1 MRTQENPTFVESD
14 YEEGDSW
21 QAKLLADADSDSDS
35 SQNQPDEGIQPFVLS
50 PDITTQV
57 NPSPSKLNTVAPRI
71 IPSQDT
77 MAFIWK
83 LVRYVLMG
91 YLLSVALRSATFE
104 TFPETLCKVPAL
116 SRYFPH
122 CTQEFREP
130 LAGKPV
136 ITPDFITL
144 SRLQSRLEYVME
156 DSASSSLVAIDIKD
170 SEMALRDLVTR
181 VKVSSLSSKEILGR
195 NLELFVED
203 ARVTSGNLQQFGSRV
218 WGAVDRIVSL
228 NEHTLVTLEVAS
240 LEAPGGSLDS
250 IINFFAPAEHN
261 SVTTRREI
269 MEDLWLQAIEVMDK
283 TLRKLIHE
291 AQDNV
296 GSLQRLKEKLDNI
309 QDMAIREEDQIRA
322 EEEKTKRDAR
332 WSTRFK
338 SKDQGK
344 QQNPSASLELLQT
357 IQDDRKRA
365 LNHVAD
371 VLFKLEQMSQDLHN
385 LREGVATPLIIAG
398 SAQVPIES
406 HIKHIRSGTDRLM
419 NGQTRMRGIEDE
431 YRRKKF
437 SSD

>member
-71 IPSQDT
+71 IPSKT
-77 MAFIWK
+77 PWHLSGSLCGCASE
-83 LVRYVLMG
+83 RYIRN
-91 YLLSVALRSATFE
+91 LSGDSVQS
-104 TFPETLCKVPAL
+104 
-116 SRYFPH
+116 SSIIRYFPH

-170 SEMALRDLVTR
+170 SEMALRDL
-181 VKVSSLSSKEILGR
+181 R

-269 MEDLWLQAIEVMDK
+269 MEDLWLQAIEVMDN

-296 GSLQRLKEKLDNI
+296 GHCIARLKEKLDNI

>member
-71 IPSQDT
+71 IPSKT
-77 MAFIWK
+77 PWH
-83 LVRYVLMG
+83 
-91 YLLSVALRSATFE
+91 LSGSLFALRSATFE
-104 TFPETLCKVPAL
+104 TFPETLCKVPTL